1 MTLLRTTARAL
12 SWCHVTSVPG
22 RFTGT
27 SVRKLCLWYCTVG
40 VHVTT
45 LSLRSTLTNQA
56 HRARH
61 APLKERLT
69 HAQRVHNFS
78 LRVRVLQAPSVNVLN
93 VLNVRRC
100 DRCTRTPRRLRT
112 RNRSSPL
119 RCFPPWCPARALLH
133 LQREH
138 TCVSRISLMTVG
150 CFRSRAPPTTL
161 PPSCPLPRA
170 CPILRPRA
178 RLLTLRL
185 R

>member
-1 MTLLRTTARAL
+1 MPLVLYSRGTCNDAFTQIH
-12 SWCHVTSVPG
+12 SHKSSSQSV
-22 RFTGT
+22 
-27 SVRKLCLWYCTVG
+27 
-40 VHVTT
+40 
-45 LSLRSTLTNQA
+45 
-56 HRARH
+56 H

-69 HAQRVHNFS
+69 HAQRPQ
-78 LRVRVLQAPSVNVLN
+78 LLAPRVLQAPSVNVLN

-119 RCFPPWCPARALLH
+119 NCFPPWCPARALLH

-138 TCVSRISLMTVG
+138 TCVSRISLMTEG
-150 CFRSRAPPTTL
+150 CFRSRAPPTNL